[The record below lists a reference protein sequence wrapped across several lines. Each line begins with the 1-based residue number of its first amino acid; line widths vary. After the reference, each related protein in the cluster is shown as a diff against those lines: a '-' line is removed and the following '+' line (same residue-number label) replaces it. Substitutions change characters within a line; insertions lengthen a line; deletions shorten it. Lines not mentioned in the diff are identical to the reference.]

1 MSFPSLSGL
10 FAALT
15 TKKGAA
21 VGAVAALAAA
31 GALLT
36 FGSQSPSTPSAS
48 AQTNPGGSS
57 QLTLAPSPP
66 LISVSDETSPFTPQ
80 QKQTI
85 EKIVKDYLIQNPE
98 LMMEIS
104 KELEKRQTLLQAAE
118 HKRIISEK
126 KASIF
131 AAESDFVMGNPN
143 GDITVVEFFDYNCGW
158 CKRAV
163 DEVTKLVK
171 ADPNVRVVF
180 KELPIF
186 GENSTFAAKAAMA
199 SIHQGKYW
207 DFHLALMKERQVI
220 KANVFR
226 IAENI
231 GLNVTKLNEDMA
243 NPAYDVAL
251 KETAQIA
258 QSLGIEGTPGFIV
271 DAKVSVGFVP
281 ADGLQEMIAEIRK
294 AGCQVC

>member
-1 MSFPSLSGL
+1 MSFASLSGL

-15 TKKGAA
+15 TKNGAA
-21 VGAVAALAAA
+21 VCAIALAAA

-36 FGSQSPSTPSAS
+36 LGSQSPSPPSAS
-48 AQTNPGGSS
+48 AQLNPGGSTQITS
-57 QLTLAPSPP
+57 APSLP

-85 EKIVKDYLIQNPE
+85 EKIVREYLLNNPE
-98 LMMEIS
+98 LMMDIS

-118 HKRIISEK
+118 HKRIIFEK

-131 AAESDFVMGNPN
+131 AAKSDFVMGNPN

-220 KANVFR
+220 KENVFR
-226 IAENI
+226 IAENV
-231 GLNVTKLNEDMA
+231 GLNVAKLKEDMA

-251 KETAQIA
+251 KENSQIA

>member
-1 MSFPSLSGL
+1 MSSASLSGL
-10 FAALT
+10 VAALM

-21 VGAVAALAAA
+21 VGALAALAAA

-36 FGSQSPSTPSAS
+36 LGSQSPSTPSAT
-48 AQTNPGGSS
+48 AQLNPGGSA
-57 QLTLAPSPP
+57 QPAPSPP
-66 LISVSDETSPFTPQ
+66 LISLSDETSPFTPQ

-85 EKIVKDYLIQNPE
+85 EKIVRDYLIQNPE
-98 LMMEIS
+98 LMMEVS

-131 AAESDFVMGNPN
+131 AAKSDFVIGNPSA
-143 GDITVVEFFDYNCGW
+143 DITVVEFFDYNCGW

-163 DEVTKLVK
+163 DEMTKLVK

-207 DFHLALMKERQVI
+207 DFHLALMKERQVT
-220 KANVFR
+220 KENVLR
-226 IAENI
+226 IAENV
-231 GLNVTKLNEDMA
+231 GLNVAKLKEDMA
-243 NPAYDVAL
+243 NPAYDLAL
-251 KETAQIA
+251 KETSQIA

-281 ADGLQEMIAEIRK
+281 ADGLQEMIAEIRR

>member
-1 MSFPSLSGL
+1 MSSASLSGL
-10 FAALT
+10 VAALM

-21 VGAVAALAAA
+21 VGALAALAAA

-36 FGSQSPSTPSAS
+36 LGSQSPSTPSAT
-48 AQTNPGGSS
+48 AQLNPGGSA
-57 QLTLAPSPP
+57 QPAPSPP
-66 LISVSDETSPFTPQ
+66 LISLSDETSPFTPQ

-85 EKIVKDYLIQNPE
+85 EKIVRDYLIQNPE
-98 LMMEIS
+98 LMMEVS

-131 AAESDFVMGNPN
+131 AAKSDFVIGNPSA
-143 GDITVVEFFDYNCGW
+143 DITVVEFFDYNCGW

-207 DFHLALMKERQVI
+207 DFHLALMKERQVT
-220 KANVFR
+220 KENVLR
-226 IAENI
+226 IAENV
-231 GLNVTKLNEDMA
+231 GLNVAKLKEDMA
-243 NPAYDVAL
+243 NPAYDLAL
-251 KETAQIA
+251 KETSQIA

-281 ADGLQEMIAEIRK
+281 ADGLQEMIAEIRR

>member
-1 MSFPSLSGL
+1 MSSASLSGL
-10 FAALT
+10 VAALM

-21 VGAVAALAAA
+21 VGTVAALAAA

-36 FGSQSPSTPSAS
+36 FGSQSPSTPSAT
-48 AQTNPGGSS
+48 AQLNPGGSA
-57 QLTLAPSPP
+57 QPEPSPP
-66 LISVSDETSPFTPQ
+66 LISLSDETSPFTPQ

-85 EKIVKDYLIQNPE
+85 EKIVRDYLIQNPE
-98 LMMEIS
+98 LMMEVS

-131 AAESDFVMGNPN
+131 AAKSDFVIGNPSA
-143 GDITVVEFFDYNCGW
+143 DITVVEFFDYNCGW

-207 DFHLALMKERQVI
+207 DFHLALMKERQVT
-220 KANVFR
+220 KENALR
-226 IAENI
+226 IAENV
-231 GLNVTKLNEDMA
+231 GLNVAKLKEDMA
-243 NPAYDVAL
+243 NPAYDLAL
-251 KETAQIA
+251 KETSQIA

-281 ADGLQEMIAEIRK
+281 ADGLQEMIAEIRR

>member
-1 MSFPSLSGL
+1 MSSASLSGL
-10 FAALT
+10 VAALM

-21 VGAVAALAAA
+21 VGALAALAAA

-36 FGSQSPSTPSAS
+36 LGSQSPSTPSAT
-48 AQTNPGGSS
+48 AQLNPGGSA
-57 QLTLAPSPP
+57 QPAPSPP
-66 LISVSDETSPFTPQ
+66 LISLSDETSPFTPQ

-85 EKIVKDYLIQNPE
+85 EKIVRDYLIQNPE
-98 LMMEIS
+98 LMMEVS

-131 AAESDFVMGNPN
+131 AAKSDFVIGNPSA
-143 GDITVVEFFDYNCGW
+143 DITVVEFFDYNCGW

-207 DFHLALMKERQVI
+207 DFHLALMKERQVT
-220 KANVFR
+220 KENVLR
-226 IAENI
+226 IAENV
-231 GLNVTKLNEDMA
+231 GLNVAKLKEDMA
-243 NPAYDVAL
+243 NPAYDLAL
-251 KETAQIA
+251 KETSQIA
-258 QSLGIEGTPGFIV
+258 QSLGIEGTPGFII

-281 ADGLQEMIAEIRK
+281 ADGLQEMIAEIRR

>member
-1 MSFPSLSGL
+1 MSSASLSGL
-10 FAALT
+10 VAALM

-36 FGSQSPSTPSAS
+36 FGSQSPSTPSAT
-48 AQTNPGGSS
+48 AQLNPGGSA
-57 QLTLAPSPP
+57 QPAPSPP
-66 LISVSDETSPFTPQ
+66 LISPSDETSPFTPQ

-85 EKIVKDYLIQNPE
+85 EKIVRDYLIQNPE
-98 LMMEIS
+98 LMMEVS

-118 HKRIISEK
+118 HTRIISEK

-131 AAESDFVMGNPN
+131 AAKSDFVIGNPSA
-143 GDITVVEFFDYNCGW
+143 DITVVEFFDYNCGW

-207 DFHLALMKERQVI
+207 DFHLALMKERQVT
-220 KANVFR
+220 KENVLR
-226 IAENI
+226 IAENV
-231 GLNVTKLNEDMA
+231 GLNVAKLKEDMA
-243 NPAYDVAL
+243 NPAYDLAL
-251 KETAQIA
+251 KETSQIA
-258 QSLGIEGTPGFIV
+258 QSLGIEGTPGFII

-281 ADGLQEMIAEIRK
+281 ADGLQEMIAEIRR

>member
-1 MSFPSLSGL
+1 MSSASLSGL
-10 FAALT
+10 LAVLT

-21 VGAVAALAAA
+21 VCAVALAAA

-36 FGSQSPSTPSAS
+36 LGSQSPSPPSAS
-48 AQTNPGGSS
+48 AQLNPGGSIPITS
-57 QLTLAPSPP
+57 APSSS
-66 LISVSDETSPFTPQ
+66 LIPVGDETRPFTPQ

-85 EKIVKDYLIQNPE
+85 EKIVRDYLLQNPE
-98 LMMEIS
+98 LMVDIS

-131 AAESDFVMGNPN
+131 AARSDFVMGNPN

-220 KANVFR
+220 KENVFR
-226 IAENI
+226 IAENV
-231 GLNVTKLNEDMA
+231 GLNVAKLKEDMA
-243 NPAYDVAL
+243 NPAYDLAL
-251 KETAQIA
+251 KETSQIA
-258 QSLGIEGTPGFIV
+258 QSLGIEGTPGFII

-281 ADGLQEMIAEIRK
+281 ADGLQEMIAEIRR

>member
-1 MSFPSLSGL
+1 MSFASLSGL

-15 TKKGAA
+15 TKKRAA

-36 FGSQSPSTPSAS
+36 FGSQSPSRPSAS
-48 AQTNPGGSS
+48 AQPNPGGSS
-57 QLTLAPSPP
+57 QLTLAPT
-66 LISVSDETSPFTPQ
+66 ISVSDEASPFTPQ

-131 AAESDFVMGNPN
+131 AAKSDFVMGNPN

-171 ADPNVRVVF
+171 ADPNVRIVF

-220 KANVFR
+220 KDNVFR
-226 IAENI
+226 IAENV
-231 GLNVTKLNEDMA
+231 GLNVTKLKEDMA

-258 QSLGIEGTPGFIV
+258 QALGIEGTPGFIV

>member
-1 MSFPSLSGL
+1 MSSASLSGL
-10 FAALT
+10 VAALM

-36 FGSQSPSTPSAS
+36 FGSQSPSTPSAT
-48 AQTNPGGSS
+48 AQLNPGGSA
-57 QLTLAPSPP
+57 QPAPSPP
-66 LISVSDETSPFTPQ
+66 LISLSDETSPFTPQ

-85 EKIVKDYLIQNPE
+85 EKIVRDYLIQNPE
-98 LMMEIS
+98 LMMEVS

-131 AAESDFVMGNPN
+131 AAKSDFVIGNPSA
-143 GDITVVEFFDYNCGW
+143 DITVVEFFDYNCGW

-207 DFHLALMKERQVI
+207 DFHLALMKERQVT
-220 KANVFR
+220 KENVLR
-226 IAENI
+226 IAENV
-231 GLNVTKLNEDMA
+231 GLNVAKLKEDMA
-243 NPAYDVAL
+243 NPAYDLAL
-251 KETAQIA
+251 KETSQIA

-281 ADGLQEMIAEIRK
+281 ADGLQEMIAEIRR